1 MALSPVDVVLHPV
14 RLRIVQAF
22 LGDRSLTTAQLGEAL
37 ADVPTATLYRQVA
50 TLVEGGV
57 LEVAAEHRVRGAV
70 ERTYRLREGAAYI
83 DAGAAAGMTPD
94 EHRQGFLVFV
104 LGLLGELDR
113 YLASGDVDLVRDGV
127 GYRVHALHL
136 SDDELADL
144 VADLRAVILP
154 RLGHEPAPGRR
165 RRLFS
170 TVLLPADDGTPPG
183 QDRGGPDDDGAGAT

>member
-14 RLRIVQAF
+14 RLRIAQAF
-22 LGDRSLTTAQLGEAL
+22 LGGRSLTTAQLGEAM
-37 ADVPTATLYRQVA
+37 ADVSTATLYRQVA

-57 LEVAAEHRVRGAV
+57 LEVAAEQRVRGAV
-70 ERTYRLREGAAYI
+70 ERIYRLREGAAYI
-83 DAGAAAGMTPD
+83 DAGTAAGMSPD

-113 YLASGDVDLVRDGV
+113 YLATGDVDVVRDGV
-127 GYRVHALHL
+127 GYRAHALHL
-136 SDDELADL
+136 SDEELADL

-154 RLGHEPAPGRR
+154 RLAHEPAPGRR

-170 TVLLPADDGTPPG
+170 TVLLPADDGT
-183 QDRGGPDDDGAGAT
+183 